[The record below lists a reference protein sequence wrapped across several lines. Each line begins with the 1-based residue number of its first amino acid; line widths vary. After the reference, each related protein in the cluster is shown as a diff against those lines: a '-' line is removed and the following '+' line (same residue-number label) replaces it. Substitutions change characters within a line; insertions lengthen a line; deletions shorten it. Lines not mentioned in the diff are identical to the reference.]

1 MQTQSLINQGYK
13 YQIGFFFESG
23 NYKRLAVTKNKPS
36 IATINRI
43 ARENNCSIDRLQ
55 SQILQG

>member
-1 MQTQSLINQGYK
+1 MKTQSLINQGYK
-13 YQIGFFFESG
+13 YQIGFFSESG
-23 NYKRLAVTKNKPS
+23 NYQRLAVTKKKPS